1 MWYITDL
8 MDKILESEAA
18 QRIIDY
24 VSDVYGESYVG
35 LWLFQVIGIVI
46 DDINTIIMGL
56 FDEIFPET
64 SEKLLPYWEKE
75 YGIIPD
81 DTLTIEERRA
91 NIKAKM
97 QMMAPIN
104 PAKLENILSDT
115 VEKEEMITEV
125 TGSNKIIINVI
136 GYVDDLTGMR
146 EIIERLKPAHVIYE
160 INTSDVIEEQFEI
173 KYRIVESIHAMI
185 PVTFS

>member
-1 MWYITDL
+1 MWYKTEQ
-8 MDKILESEAA
+8 MEKIIQSESA

-24 VSDVYGESYVG
+24 VSDIYGKSYVG
-35 LWLFQVIGIVI
+35 LWLFQVIGIAI
-46 DDINTIIMGL
+46 DEVNLIIMDL
-56 FDEIFPET
+56 YDEIFPET

-97 QMMAPIN
+97 QMVAPIN

-115 VEKEEMITEV
+115 VGKKVMITEV
-125 TGSNKIIINVI
+125 PGSNKIIIDVI
-136 GYVDDLTGMR
+136 GYVDDLTGMK
-146 EIIERLKPAHVIYE
+146 EIIERLKPAHVVYE

-173 KYRIVESIHAMI
+173 KYRIVESIHAVI

>member
-1 MWYITDL
+1 MWYKTDL
-8 MDKILESEAA
+8 MEKILQSDAA

-46 DDINTIIMGL
+46 DDVNAIIMDL
-56 FDEIFPET
+56 FDEIFPEK

-81 DTLTIEERRA
+81 DTLTLEERRA
-91 NIKAKM
+91 NIKIKR
-97 QMMAPIN
+97 QMIAPIN
-104 PAKLENILSDT
+104 PAKLEKILSGLVGKT
-115 VEKEEMITEV
+115 VMVTEI
-125 TGSNKIIINVI
+125 TGSNTITIDVI

-146 EIIERLKPAHVIYE
+146 EIIDRLKPAHVIYE
-160 INTSDVIEEQFEI
+160 IHTSDVVKAQIDSM
-173 KYRIVESIHAMI
+173 YRVVESVHCKTA
-185 PVTFS
+185 VTFT